1 MSLRA
6 QLEAARQASRA
17 LARLSAAERAAVLDR
32 VARALDDARAAI
44 LEANRQ
50 DVEAATGLSPAL
62 LDRLRLDERRA
73 AGLGAAVRAVR
84 DQPDPLAGETPLP
97 DGPSGVHIARRRVPL
112 GVIAIVFEARPNVSA
127 ECAALTLKSGNAV
140 VLRGGKE
147 ARHSNA
153 AIVAAIAGALAEARV
168 PAAAVTLIED
178 SSRERVAELLGA
190 VGLVDL
196 VIPRGGAGLMALVDA
211 HARVPVIRHGQGVV
225 HMYLDAAADPAMAVD
240 LAENAKTQRPGVC
253 NALETLLVHEAV
265 APALLAAL
273 GPRLVARGVELRA
286 DPAARAA
293 LTAAGVPSL
302 HATEADWATEFLG
315 LVLAV
320 RVVPSLEAALAHIE
334 AFGTHH
340 TASIVTADPA
350 AAQRF
355 LEEVD
360 ASCVLWNAS
369 TRLNDGGELGLGAE
383 MGISTSKLHA
393 YGPMSARELTAEK
406 LVVRGTGQLR
416 S

>member
-1 MSLRA
+1 
-6 QLEAARQASRA
+6 
-17 LARLSAAERAAVLDR
+17 
-32 VARALDDARAAI
+32 
-44 LEANRQ
+44 
-50 DVEAATGLSPAL
+50 
-62 LDRLRLDERRA
+62 
-73 AGLGAAVRAVR
+73 
-84 DQPDPLAGETPLP
+84 
-97 DGPSGVHIARRRVPL
+97 
-112 GVIAIVFEARPNVSA
+112 
-127 ECAALTLKSGNAV
+127 
-140 VLRGGKE
+140 
-147 ARHSNA
+147 
-153 AIVAAIAGALAEARV
+153 
-168 PAAAVTLIED
+168 
-178 SSRERVAELLGA
+178 
-190 VGLVDL
+190 
-196 VIPRGGAGLMALVDA
+196 
-211 HARVPVIRHGQGVV
+211 
-225 HMYLDAAADPAMAVD
+225 VD